1 MVSPVGDQV
10 LLDVI
15 TNIIRQIEPKSLRT
29 DKRVL
34 SCIEISVRL
43 ALAYPKGFPLR
54 PSRVRQAYRLT
65 KDEWR
70 SILQA
75 MATVGTFTTYYKL
88 G

>member
-1 MVSPVGDQV
+1 MASPVGDHIV
-10 LLDVI
+10 LELI

-29 DKRVL
+29 DRRVL

-70 SILQA
+70 SILKA
-75 MATVGTFTTYYKL
+75 MATVGTFTTYFKL

>member
-1 MVSPVGDQV
+1 MSDQV

-29 DKRVL
+29 DRRVL

-43 ALAYPKGFPLR
+43 ALAYPKGFPIR
-54 PSRVRQAYRLT
+54 PTRVRHAYRLT

-70 SILQA
+70 SILKA
-75 MATVGTFTTYYKL
+75 MAAVGSFTTYYKL